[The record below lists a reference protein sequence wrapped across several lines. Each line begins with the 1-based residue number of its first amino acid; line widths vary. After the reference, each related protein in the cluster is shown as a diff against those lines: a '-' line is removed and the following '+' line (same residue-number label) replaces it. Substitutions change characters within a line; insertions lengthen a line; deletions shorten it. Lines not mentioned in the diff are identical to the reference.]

1 FNAFSVISGEQ
12 GRVMSFSS
20 RWVKWGL
27 VGVALVAV
35 LVAAWWLTGFG
46 KKTEI
51 QCSSPDA
58 MSTTIDVLKK
68 GLEKEIQSKTNS
80 VENADA
86 VSKSSIR
93 AAIAQLVVTFEDV
106 RTTRQDPN
114 STKRFCEGTLKI
126 RFPAEDLSN
135 ADEARSAA
143 GLGTVTQL
151 ADSNDVDR
159 EADTFSAKTDYD
171 VQPTDTGDKV
181 FAETETK
188 SPLMNVASEVL
199 ASSLLHNV
207 LQQAAAA
214 QQQQQ
219 QAQQTQQNAAV
230 AEQKAAD
237 LNSAKVDNQLAMQS
251 ILAVWRAI
259 PAPVRTQ
266 LLPQQR
272 AWVRKKDADCRVEAA
287 SASTDPTDIEVARLK
302 CDTAA
307 TQERINFLQP
317 YREQTPDS
325 TSQQQSSGE

>member
-1 FNAFSVISGEQ
+1 
-12 GRVMSFSS
+12 
-20 RWVKWGL
+20 
-27 VGVALVAV
+27 
-35 LVAAWWLTGFG
+35 
-46 KKTEI
+46 
-51 QCSSPDA
+51 

-68 GLEKEIQSKTNS
+68 GLEKETETRTSN
-80 VENADA
+80 VENTGA

-93 AAIAQLVVTFEDV
+93 AAVAQIVFSFEDV

-159 EADTFSAKTDYD
+159 EADTFSAKADYD
-171 VQPTDTGDKV
+171 VQPTDTGDKI

-237 LNSAKVDNQLAMQS
+237 LNSAKVDNQLATQS

-259 PAPVRTQ
+259 PAAVRAQ
-266 LLPQQR
+266 LLLQQR

-287 SASTDPTDIEVARLK
+287 TASTDPTDMEVARLK

-307 TQERINFLQP
+307 TQERINLLQP
-317 YREQTPDS
+317 YRGQSPDS
-325 TSQQQSSGE
+325 TPQEQPTDE

>member
-1 FNAFSVISGEQ
+1 
-12 GRVMSFSS
+12 MSLSS
-20 RWVKWGL
+20 RWLRWSLIAVVLIAAL
-27 VGVALVAV
+27 VG
-35 LVAAWWLTGFG
+35 AWWLTGFG
-46 KKTEI
+46 KKPDV
-51 QCSSPDA
+51 QCSSSDA

-68 GLEKEIQSKTNS
+68 GLEKETETRTSN
-80 VENADA
+80 VENTGA

-93 AAIAQLVVTFEDV
+93 AAVAQIVFSFEDV

-159 EADTFSAKTDYD
+159 EADTFSAKADYD
-171 VQPTDTGDKV
+171 VQPTDTGDKI

-237 LNSAKVDNQLAMQS
+237 LNSAKVDNQLATQS

-259 PAPVRTQ
+259 PAAVRAQ
-266 LLPQQR
+266 LLLQQR

-287 SASTDPTDIEVARLK
+287 TASTDPTDMEVARLK

-307 TQERINFLQP
+307 TQERINLLQP
-317 YREQTPDS
+317 YRGQSPDS
-325 TSQQQSSGE
+325 TPQEQPTDE